1 MGLTLYNLITSLDD
15 SSKDIQQEISNLKS
29 KNPCIMTKT
38 FKKPFNG
45 IVAQVDMD
53 RLYDYFEKQESSNQN
68 NNDPIDYAF
77 DVIDDLEKSLFVL
90 SKEYENNIFLFINV
104 DCQGGFCMNEG
115 YAMINGEI
123 VMQTNA
129 NKEAHVGLLQLLDQR
144 YKGPDFYPFTR
155 MFLNKDSNI

>member
-1 MGLTLYNLITSLDD
+1 MGLTLYNLITNLDD
-15 SSKDIQQEISNLKS
+15 NAKDIPQRIGELK
-29 KNPCIMTKT
+29 KEHPCIMTKT
-38 FKKPFNG
+38 FEKPFKG

-53 RLYDYFEKQESSNQN
+53 KLYDYFEGQN
-68 NNDPIDYAF
+68 NIDYNDAVDYAF
-77 DVIDDLEKSLFVL
+77 DVIDNLEKSLSKL
-90 SKEYENNIFLFINV
+90 SKDYENNIFLFINV

-115 YAMINGEI
+115 YAMINGKI

-155 MFLNKDSNI
+155 MFLSEDSNI